1 MQDYFFLQCD
11 EIEVQ
16 FLLVFR
22 RLQLK
27 QIKTELITKYI
38 MHNPMYLCSIL
49 VANGFS
55 LVLHVDAHVMLARI
69 MVIVAWGC
77 FTNCKFAYICRPDR
91 KA

>member
-38 MHNPMYLCSIL
+38 THNPMYLCSHP
-49 VANGFS
+49 VAHGFN
-55 LVLHVDAHVMLARI
+55 LVLDEHVMLARI
-69 MVIVAWGC
+69 MVIVPWGY
-77 FTNCKFAYICRPDR
+77 FTNCKSTYICMPDR